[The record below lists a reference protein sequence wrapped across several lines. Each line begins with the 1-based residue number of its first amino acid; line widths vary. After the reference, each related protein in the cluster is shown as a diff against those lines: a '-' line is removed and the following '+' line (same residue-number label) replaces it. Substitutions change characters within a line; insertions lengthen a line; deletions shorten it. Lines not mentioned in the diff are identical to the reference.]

1 MKVKRIVL
9 ASRPGIDKEPVPE
22 NFHLEEADLPE
33 ELSDGQVLAKTLYL
47 SVDPYLRYCMNEE
60 TAGSYLMVW
69 KISEVLSSN
78 GVGVVEQSRSSQLK
92 VGDIISHFNWPW
104 QTKCILDDGSLK
116 KLDPSLVNGHISH
129 YLGLI
134 GSTGLTAFI
143 GIKEQG
149 HVTPGANQTMVVSG
163 AAGGCGSLAGQIGRL
178 LGCSRVIGIC
188 GTKQKCTTL
197 TSELGFD
204 EALNYKLPGLEYKLK
219 ACCPNGV
226 DIYFDNVG
234 GEISDIVISQM
245 KKNSHLVLCGQIS
258 QYNKTPPFTIDYKTE
273 TTLKECNIKRE
284 LFLLLNY
291 TDQFESATLQLSEWL
306 RAGKLKAK
314 ETILHGLENA
324 AGAFLS
330 MMKGGNIGKQIVQVA
345 EQ

>member
-9 ASRPGIDKEPVPE
+9 ASRPGIDKEPKPE
-22 NFHLEEADLPE
+22 NFRLEEADFRE
-33 ELSDGQVLAKTLYL
+33 ELSDGQVLANTLYL

-60 TAGSYLMVW
+60 SAGSYLLVW

-78 GVGVVEQSRSSQLK
+78 GIGVVEQSRSSQYK
-92 VGDIISHFNWPW
+92 VGDIVSHFNWPW
-104 QTKCILDDGSLK
+104 QTKCILDGSSLK
-116 KLDPSLVNGHISH
+116 KLDPSLVDGHLSH
-129 YLGLI
+129 YLGLL
-134 GSTGLTAFI
+134 GSTGLTALL

-149 HVTPGANQTMVVSG
+149 HVTPGANQTLVVSG
-163 AAGGCGSLAGQIGRL
+163 AAGACGSLAGQIGRL

-188 GTKQKCTTL
+188 GTNEKCAVL

-204 EALNYKLPGLEYKLK
+204 GALNYKLPGLAYKLK

-258 QYNKTPPFTIDYKTE
+258 QYNKGAAFAIDPQTE
-273 TTLKECNIKRE
+273 TTLKDCNITRE

-291 TDQFESATLQLSEWL
+291 TDQYDSANLQLIEWL

-314 ETILHGLENA
+314 ETIVDGIENT
-324 AGAFLS
+324 
-330 MMKGGNIGKQIVQVA
+330 A
-345 EQ
+345 EHKS